1 MSTYNTVMSAI
12 SNMTK
17 NELKD
22 LAEILDMYTMCQGDD
37 KRLFMFATKS
47 FVKDRFFT
55 TFIDARSNN

>member
-1 MSTYNTVMSAI
+1 
-12 SNMTK
+12 MTE